1 MTYAVTDISDKFG
14 ATLRYPAAIFQDFG
28 GSTRFFGQ
36 VKTLSTF
43 EDNSLL
49 RQCVET
55 PGSGRVLVVDGGG
68 SPNCAL
74 FGGNLAK
81 LAAKNGWAGIIIHGY
96 VRDRLELQAEAVGI
110 KALGTHPRKSEKR
123 ELGILDI
130 GLNFAGIRIN
140 PQDWVYADE
149 DGMVFSDRRLEL

>member
-14 ATLRYPAAIFQDFG
+14 AALRYPAPIFQDFG

-55 PGSGRVLVVDGGG
+55 PGRGMVLVVDGGG

-81 LAAKNGWAGIIIHGY
+81 LAAENGWAGIIIHGY

-149 DGMVFSDRRLEL
+149 DGMVFSDRPLEL

>member
-14 ATLRYPAAIFQDFG
+14 SALRYPAPIFQDFG

-55 PGSGRVLVVDGGG
+55 PGCGMVLVVDGGG

-81 LAAKNGWAGIIIHGY
+81 LAADNGWAGIIIHGY

-140 PQDWVYADE
+140 PHDWVYADE
-149 DGMVFSDRRLEL
+149 DGMVFSDRQLEL